1 MAVEKKKSA
10 AESIYETLPTADE
23 VRQTSLSLH
32 REGIESLLQVIA
44 ERITTAACAGERSV
58 SVHLGSDISTLLA
71 DTAVEALG
79 ARGYSVETWL
89 LPRERGVDLNISW

>member
-1 MAVEKKKSA
+1 MAVEKKKSV
-10 AESIYETLPTADE
+10 AESICGALPTADE

-32 REGIESLLQVIA
+32 KEGIESLLQVIA
-44 ERITTAACAGERSV
+44 ERITSAASDGKRMV
-58 SVHLGSDISTLLA
+58 SVRLGSDISALLA

-89 LPRERGVDLNISW
+89 LPMERGMDLDISW

>member
-1 MAVEKKKSA
+1 MAVDKKGVTA
-10 AESIYETLPTADE
+10 DSIYETLPSADD
-23 VRQTSLSLH
+23 VLLASLSRH
-32 REGIESLLQVIA
+32 KQSIESLLKGIA
-44 ERITTAACAGERSV
+44 ERITTAACAGERSA

-89 LPRERGVDLNISW
+89 LPRERGMDLNISW